1 LENGGPR
8 GIGAGAEERDMDKPR
23 IAILG
28 AGAGGLCAAVQLQR
42 AGYRDFTIYE
52 KSEQVG
58 GTWHDNRYPGA
69 ACDVPSHLYSFSFEA
84 KTDWSRKFSPQPEI
98 QAYFQHVAE
107 KYQVLPRIRFGI
119 EITSA
124 TFDEARGLWRLRDA
138 GGQEH
143 EAEILISGL
152 GQLNRPQI
160 PDFPG
165 LESYEGA
172 RWHSARWNHDFDLA
186 GKRVAVIGNAASALQ
201 FIPQIAPQ
209 VDRLFVFQRSPNYV
223 IPRRDRAY
231 TDREKRAFA
240 NVPGLER
247 LYRAWIWLRLELN
260 WFAFTPDTWLSRKI
274 REWALQYL
282 HAMISDP
289 ALRQALTPDYPIGC
303 KRLLISDDYFQAMVR
318 PNVEL
323 VTTPIDRIAPN
334 GVTTSDGDTKAVD
347 AIIFAT
353 GFDTT
358 SFLAPLEIEG
368 RSGTKLR
375 EAWKDGAEAHLG
387 ITVAGFPNLFLLYGP
402 NTNLGHNSILFMI
415 ESQMHYIV
423 RCVQELERR
432 NAVWLDVRRPA
443 MLRFNAEVQ
452 HALQKTSWSAG
463 CGSWYKTASGKITNN
478 WKGFTTEY
486 WWRTRRPDFAD
497 YELRSRDAAG

>member
-1 LENGGPR
+1 
-8 GIGAGAEERDMDKPR
+8 MSKPR

-28 AGAGGLCAAVQLQR
+28 AGAGGLCMAIQLQQ
-42 AGYRDFTIYE
+42 AGYPDFTIFE
-52 KSEQVG
+52 KSECVG

-69 ACDVPSHLYSFSFEA
+69 ACDVPSHLYSFSFET
-84 KTDWSRKFSPQPEI
+84 KPDWSRKFSPQPEI

-107 KYQVLPRIRFGI
+107 KYRLLPRIRFGV

-124 TFDEARGLWRLRDA
+124 TFDEDRGLWRLRDHA
-138 GGQEH
+138 GQEH
-143 EAEILISGL
+143 EAEVVVSAL
-152 GQLNRPQI
+152 GQLNRPQV

-165 LESYEGA
+165 LESFAGS
-172 RWHSARWNHDFDLA
+172 RWHSARWNHQFDLA

-201 FIPQIAPQ
+201 FIPRIAPD
-209 VDRLFVFQRSPNYV
+209 VERLFVFQRSPNYV

-231 TDREKRAFA
+231 TEREKRAFA
-240 NVPGLER
+240 HVPGLER

-274 REWALQYL
+274 RAWALQYL
-282 HAMISDP
+282 HAMVPDP
-289 ALRQALTPDYPIGC
+289 ALREALTPDYPVGC
-303 KRLLISDDYFQAMVR
+303 KRLLISDDYYQAMVR
-318 PNVEL
+318 SNVEL
-323 VTTPIDRIAPN
+323 VTTPIDRVGPN
-334 GVTTSDGDTKAVD
+334 GLTTTDGATRDVD
-347 AIIFAT
+347 AILFAT

-368 RSGTKLR
+368 RGGVKLR

-415 ESQMHYIV
+415 ESQVHYIV
-423 RCVQELERR
+423 QCLRELDRR
-432 NAVWLDVRRPA
+432 SAAWLEVRRPA
-443 MLRFNAEVQ
+443 MLRSNAELQ
-452 HALQKTSWSAG
+452 QALAKTSWSAG

-497 YELRSRDAAG
+497 FELRPRAAAR

>member
-1 LENGGPR
+1 
-8 GIGAGAEERDMDKPR
+8 MSQPR

-28 AGAGGLCAAVQLQR
+28 AGAGGLCMAVQLQR
-42 AGYRDFTIYE
+42 AGLRSFTIFE
-52 KSEQVG
+52 KSERVG

-69 ACDVPSHLYSFSFEA
+69 ACDVPSHLYSFSFER
-84 KTDWSRKFSPQPEI
+84 KPDWSRKFSPQPEI

-107 KYQVLPRIRFGI
+107 KYRLLPRIRFGV
-119 EITSA
+119 EIASA
-124 TFDEARGLWRLRDA
+124 SFDEERGLWRLRDQA
-138 GGQEH
+138 GQDH
-143 EAEILISGL
+143 EAEILVSAL
-152 GQLNRPQI
+152 GQLNRPQV

-165 LESYEGA
+165 LESFAGA
-172 RWHSARWNHDFDLA
+172 RWHSARWHHDFELR

-201 FIPQIAPQ
+201 FIPPIARDVEQ
-209 VDRLFVFQRSPNYV
+209 LFVFQRSPNYV

-231 TDREKRAFA
+231 TEREKWAFA
-240 NVPGLER
+240 HVPGLER

-274 REWALQYL
+274 REWALSYL
-282 HAMISDP
+282 HAMVPDP
-289 ALRQALTPDYPIGC
+289 ALREALTPDYPIGC
-303 KRLLISDDYFQAMVR
+303 KRLLISDDYYQAMVR

-323 VTTPIDRIAPN
+323 VTTPIDRIGPSGLTTTD
-334 GVTTSDGDTKAVD
+334 GVARDVD
-347 AIIFAT
+347 AIVFAT

-358 SFLAPLEIEG
+358 SFLAPLEVEG
-368 RSGTKLR
+368 RGGAKLR
-375 EAWKDGAEAHLG
+375 DAWKDGAEAHLG

-415 ESQMHYIV
+415 ESQV
-423 RCVQELERR
+423 RYVVACVHELERR
-432 NAVWLDVRRPA
+432 GAAWLDVRRPA
-443 MLRFNAEVQ
+443 MLRSNAELQ
-452 HALQKTSWSAG
+452 QALAKTSWSAG

-497 YELRSRDAAG
+497 FELRPRTAER

>member
-1 LENGGPR
+1 
-8 GIGAGAEERDMDKPR
+8 MSKPR

-28 AGAGGLCAAVQLQR
+28 AGAGGLCMAIQLQQ
-42 AGYRDFTIYE
+42 AGYPDFTIFE
-52 KSEQVG
+52 KSECVG

-69 ACDVPSHLYSFSFEA
+69 ACDVPSHLYSFSFET
-84 KTDWSRKFSPQPEI
+84 KPDWSRKFSPQPEI

-107 KYQVLPRIRFGI
+107 KYRLLPRIRFGV

-124 TFDEARGLWRLRDA
+124 TFDEDRGLWRLRDHA
-138 GGQEH
+138 GQEH
-143 EAEILISGL
+143 EAEVVVSAL
-152 GQLNRPQI
+152 GQLNRPQV

-165 LESYEGA
+165 LESFAGS
-172 RWHSARWNHDFDLA
+172 RWHSARWNHKFDLA

-201 FIPQIAPQ
+201 FIPRIAPD
-209 VDRLFVFQRSPNYV
+209 VERLFVFQRSPNYV

-231 TDREKRAFA
+231 TEREKRAFA
-240 NVPGLER
+240 HVPGLER

-274 REWALQYL
+274 RAWALQYL
-282 HAMISDP
+282 HAMVPDP
-289 ALRQALTPDYPIGC
+289 ALREALTPDYPVGC
-303 KRLLISDDYFQAMVR
+303 KRLLISDDYYQAMVR
-318 PNVEL
+318 SNVEL
-323 VTTPIDRIAPN
+323 VTTPIDRVGPN
-334 GVTTSDGDTKAVD
+334 GLTTTDGATRDVD
-347 AIIFAT
+347 AILFAT

-368 RSGTKLR
+368 RGGVKLR

-415 ESQMHYIV
+415 ESQVHYIV
-423 RCVQELERR
+423 QCLRELDRR
-432 NAVWLDVRRPA
+432 SAAWIDVRRPA
-443 MLRFNAEVQ
+443 MLRSNAELQ
-452 HALQKTSWSAG
+452 QALAKTSWSAG

-497 YELRSRDAAG
+497 FELRPRAAAR

>member
-1 LENGGPR
+1 
-8 GIGAGAEERDMDKPR
+8 MSKPR

-28 AGAGGLCAAVQLQR
+28 AGAGGLCMAIQLQQ
-42 AGYRDFTIYE
+42 AGYPDFTIFE
-52 KSEQVG
+52 KSECVG

-69 ACDVPSHLYSFSFEA
+69 ACDVPSHLYSFSFET
-84 KTDWSRKFSPQPEI
+84 KPDWSRKFSPQPEI

-107 KYQVLPRIRFGI
+107 KYRLLPRIRFGV

-124 TFDEARGLWRLRDA
+124 TFDEDRGLWRLRDHA
-138 GGQEH
+138 GQEH
-143 EAEILISGL
+143 EAEILISAL
-152 GQLNRPQI
+152 GQLNRPQV

-165 LESYEGA
+165 LESFEGA

-186 GKRVAVIGNAASALQ
+186 GQRVAVIGNAASALQ
-201 FIPQIAPQ
+201 FIPRIAPE
-209 VDRLFVFQRSPNYV
+209 VERLFVFQRSPNYV

-231 TDREKRAFA
+231 TEREKRAFA
-240 NVPGLER
+240 HVPGLER

-282 HAMISDP
+282 HAMVPDP
-289 ALRQALTPDYPIGC
+289 ALREALTPDYPVGC
-303 KRLLISDDYFQAMVR
+303 KRLLISDDYYQAMVR
-318 PNVEL
+318 SNVEL
-323 VTTPIDRIAPN
+323 VTAPIDRVGPN
-334 GVTTSDGDTKAVD
+334 GLTTTDGATRDVD
-347 AIIFAT
+347 AILFAT

-368 RSGTKLR
+368 RGGVKLR

-415 ESQMHYIV
+415 ESQVHYIV
-423 RCVQELERR
+423 QCLRELDRR
-432 NAVWLDVRRPA
+432 SAAWIDVRRPA
-443 MLRFNAEVQ
+443 MLRSNAELQ
-452 HALQKTSWSAG
+452 QALAKTSWSAG

-497 YELRSRDAAG
+497 FELRPSAAARQERSPGTPTTVV